1 MSKKYKIVLSQVDY
15 DAALMPLFQVREELD
30 EAKRDFNLDP
40 KGYKEKKEELENRL
54 RDYDIVAKQIA
65 SILGLPTV
73 AGESVFDNIIAKYT
87 LGISSALAAFKTIAQ
102 PAAQMGLQGTDLLD
116 FIYVYLDK
124 STDLVR
130 VAPKIASDL
139 NKINELSKELEI
151 LPVVMLSMFKDS
163 LISNNF
169 DNIYNL
175 VAIAPLL
182 KIDFKTIGVKNIS
195 GTALIT
201 KAVSTIQSVSQ
212 TNLDLSGNASLL
224 EELVKS
230 QHKVENAYNVILMN
244 LTMAEINRSKKH
256 NEELAKDIKTN
267 PGYYFNLNNFHMEQT
282 GKYQKIKD
290 VYDQVNK
297 TSLQA
302 PGDDTKRVNSFTNRK
317 IKITTAQAG
326 QMSTARSYTDIEISY
341 SELVNK
347 LTLMKKTTLLI
358 NDYLRPAE
366 KTVETLELIT

>member
-317 IKITTAQAG
+317 IKI
-326 QMSTARSYTDIEISY
+326 
-341 SELVNK
+341 
-347 LTLMKKTTLLI
+347 
-358 NDYLRPAE
+358 
-366 KTVETLELIT
+366 